1 MINNFVVFEQNVNIH
16 YAHCLLL
23 FKNIQIHF
31 RTDSCPQKETENMSD
46 KGILSTNIN
55 WRILVSLKL
64 VYIKYFKRPI
74 QIFIPFFFLLVYGQY
89 KETDYEE
96 TFSSETILFSQVSTK
111 DLENMLRYRI
121 WKN

>member
-1 MINNFVVFEQNVNIH
+1 M
-16 YAHCLLL
+16 
-23 FKNIQIHF
+23 
-31 RTDSCPQKETENMSD
+31 ETENMSD